1 MSIEENVTNRVKD
14 IIQERGIQQKHI
26 CEKTGISQVKLSQC
40 FNGKRKKQILF
51 RGRLR
56 VRFPG
61 RRPRNKICFLR
72 FLFRSF

>member
-40 FNGKRKKQILF
+40 FNGKRNLKTEEFLA
-51 RGRLR
+51 
-56 VRFPG
+56 
-61 RRPRNKICFLR
+61 ICFLLNLS
-72 FLFRSF
+72 FEDFRGCQVG